1 MSTSTE
7 TVEPVAPK
15 QPGALKSFIAG
26 GVGGVCLVVVG
37 HPLDTIKVR
46 IQTQVIEP
54 GKPPMYANMI
64 DCAKKSMKAEGTFAL
79 YKGMMAPLAGVTPMY
94 ALCFLGYGFGKDIFC
109 DADAYSELKLGQI
122 AAAGVLLN
130 ISVYI
135 QSMFS
140 LCSVYVQCKGFAIL
154 TWSSSVWA
162 DVFLNI

>member
-122 AAAGVLLN
+122 AAAGAFSAVFTTPILAPGERYVEAIVL
-130 ISVYI
+130 YI
-135 QSMFS
+135 PYI
-140 LCSVYVQCKGFAIL
+140 V
-154 TWSSSVWA
+154 
-162 DVFLNI
+162 